1 MSDVLFNII
10 VVTIALV
17 AFFGAWLIIAAECMS
32 DDYVIK
38 GNKGFKKSWLRK
50 VIDGLKAIIEL

>member
-1 MSDVLFNII
+1 MSDFMFDVI
-10 VVTIALV
+10 VVTIFLV
-17 AFFGAWLIIAAECMS
+17 ALFGAWLIVAAECMS

-50 VIDGLKAIIEL
+50 VIDGMKAIIEL